1 MALAAYPTVAPE
13 VPYRDY
19 VGLQNQRLQLL
30 ASQLARLQRL
40 NVRSVS
46 AATTLT
52 ENDDVLKVDTT
63 GGSVTVTLPDAA
75 LNRGKV
81 FFVKKMVAANN
92 VVLDRTDT
100 IDGAASNTFAT
111 QYQTLMVVSDGTNWL
126 IV

>member
-92 VVLDRTDT
+92 VVLDPADT